1 MTDTNNNKIQQE
13 LEKNQEKDKKKERKE
28 RVLKPLA
35 TLGDYLKA
43 HPDFYK
49 KFGKVRSETKK
60 KFYNNKNH
68 TKKKETSK

>member
-1 MTDTNNNKIQQE
+1 MKV
-13 LEKNQEKDKKKERKE
+13 K
-28 RVLKPLA
+28 
-35 TLGDYLKA
+35 
-43 HPDFYK
+43 DFYK